1 MFNNKNI
8 IKKKKKRTKS
18 ARENENKRAFPSIS
32 RVVIR
37 HKTKESVITSSWTI
51 VSAAFNSCA
60 ETASMYG
67 NETSSETVSEDNPK
81 VARSDEPS
89 WSVGVGGI

>member
-51 VSAAFNSCA
+51 VSAHELKAA